1 VKDNMPVTPIENR
14 YPWLA
19 IGDEKPW
26 LPENPTERDFAKAY
40 ATMLMVYQAQR
51 KHIEH
56 VMEEYRDERKEI
68 LVVLKAISRHQTLA
82 VPMPF
87 WGKAHSVAIAIQTG
101 AIVWLLLLGHRI
113 VQTLASMHLSP

>member
-1 VKDNMPVTPIENR
+1 MAVTPIENR

-19 IGDEKPW
+19 IGDERPW

-51 KHIEH
+51 KHIER

-68 LVVLKAISRHQTLA
+68 LIVLRDIRKFQALA

-87 WGKAHSVAIAIQTG
+87 WGKVHSVVIAAQTAAIF
-101 AIVWLLLLGHRI
+101 WLLFLGHRI
-113 VQTLASMHLSP
+113 VQALALMHALP